1 LIDQD
6 DPIFARR
13 FLQSLE
19 SLAIGL
25 SAAGLDDERGLFPR
39 RKCCPKSANDGERIL
54 AFDLAVH
61 VEHEKKNVMVIGD
74 TERFP

>member
-1 LIDQD
+1 MIDQD
-6 DPIFARR
+6 DPILTRR

-19 SLAIGL
+19 PVAIGL
-25 SAAGLDDERGLFPR
+25 STAGLDDERGLFPR
-39 RKCCPKSANDGERIL
+39 RKCGPKSTNDGQRIL

-74 TERFP
+74 TERLP